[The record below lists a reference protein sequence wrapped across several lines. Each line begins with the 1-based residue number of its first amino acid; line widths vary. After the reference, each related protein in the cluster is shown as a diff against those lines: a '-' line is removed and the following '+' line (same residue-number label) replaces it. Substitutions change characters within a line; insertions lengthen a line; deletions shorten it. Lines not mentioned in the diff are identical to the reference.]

1 MPTPVEIEI
10 FNISRTT
17 VDRNEVERWLQRLGC
32 EEFVIPEEEAISDPA
47 LLIALA
53 GKRCYLSFEKGLNPN
68 ITQIREDYVKYFDN
82 ILASGHGSVCEHSVY
97 SFAIEGVSR
106 VFCYTPETEVL
117 TRSGWKPVCD
127 VRAGEFVLTKDPE
140 TGDAR
145 WSVNHETHVF
155 EYAGPVHYWESS
167 EERSPNITP
176 DHTLWAADMH
186 RRRTRGM
193 SAEAA
198 ADAFSEKIPY
208 RDMAG
213 KLFTVDHRIGGI
225 QDDVCPDFITLGD
238 YSYPAPLLA
247 EWLGLVA
254 TDGTLSNAGGRNR
267 VRIYQ
272 IKDATRIRVLMDLL
286 FPNRWRHNP
295 GSEPSFDI
303 SDPHVYRW
311 AMTHLGPTK
320 DQRDLSILFGW
331 GVELVSAFI
340 RGAELGDGGSN
351 TTDHQYLYCSL
362 PAVAAQFQVLYA
374 KLGRASRVTLREPS
388 APHVLASGQL
398 IVATRQATALSVN
411 KKGVSQCQPYMQR
424 VLHHIGIVACPRTDD
439 GIVYV
444 RHPQGRAMWCG
455 NTAEMNRHRAGWA
468 VSEGSLRFIRF
479 GDNVPYWEPTSI
491 TGSDIVDGGL
501 VNAGIGY
508 IDAIDT
514 RPSRDGMPDDEYAA
528 VTATWARQV
537 LRDAA
542 KHNGFSNELC
552 TNAYEVKK
560 QLSRAVFREAFAGQ
574 ESWYRV
580 LEIIWADELAPASPF
595 KDKKHITS
603 MMRRIIGLGV
613 STGGVWTGNIRAL
626 RHVFAMRSSPAA
638 EEEML
643 HVFSRLVKVMME
655 KEPLLFGDFYQDD
668 NGFWRPKYPKV

>member
-106 VFCYTPETEVL
+106 IF
-117 TRSGWKPVCD
+117 
-127 VRAGEFVLTKDPE
+127 
-140 TGDAR
+140 
-145 WSVNHETHVF
+145 
-155 EYAGPVHYWESS
+155 
-167 EERSPNITP
+167 
-176 DHTLWAADMH
+176 
-186 RRRTRGM
+186 
-193 SAEAA
+193 
-198 ADAFSEKIPY
+198 
-208 RDMAG
+208 
-213 KLFTVDHRIGGI
+213 
-225 QDDVCPDFITLGD
+225 
-238 YSYPAPLLA
+238 
-247 EWLGLVA
+247 
-254 TDGTLSNAGGRNR
+254 
-267 VRIYQ
+267 
-272 IKDATRIRVLMDLL
+272 
-286 FPNRWRHNP
+286 
-295 GSEPSFDI
+295 
-303 SDPHVYRW
+303 
-311 AMTHLGPTK
+311 
-320 DQRDLSILFGW
+320 
-331 GVELVSAFI
+331 
-340 RGAELGDGGSN
+340 
-351 TTDHQYLYCSL
+351 
-362 PAVAAQFQVLYA
+362 
-374 KLGRASRVTLREPS
+374 
-388 APHVLASGQL
+388 
-398 IVATRQATALSVN
+398 
-411 KKGVSQCQPYMQR
+411 
-424 VLHHIGIVACPRTDD
+424 
-439 GIVYV
+439 
-444 RHPQGRAMWCG
+444 
-455 NTAEMNRHRAGWA
+455 TAEMNRHRAGWA
-468 VSEGSLRFIRF
+468 ISEGSLRFIRF
-479 GDNVPYWEPTSI
+479 GDTVPYWEPTSI